1 MPSDADGRLHLPSL
15 PSVHPPDTEE
25 YTWDWGNFPQKTPI
39 RTTFAHVHPH
49 GALTGVSAD
58 LSTRKGKGRMMSE
71 VPDAQYALTRAALAE
86 RERTPDTDAD
96 ADSAPYG
103 YGGRLTVDRSDP
115 TRFRVFIEGRTIE
128 FELAIVTRD
137 TPEGRKLHAG
147 SLGGEDEVDDF
158 QSFEQNKVD
167 FERFLNDES
176 VVRDENLVLRWAGDK
191 YVCNPPPVSSS

>member
-1 MPSDADGRLHLPSL
+1 MLGPQWASSNGLSSTSIHTYSHRSHIHFHTPSSLAIAFHRL
-15 PSVHPPDTEE
+15 
-25 YTWDWGNFPQKTPI
+25 
-39 RTTFAHVHPH
+39 
-49 GALTGVSAD
+49 
-58 LSTRKGKGRMMSE
+58 
-71 VPDAQYALTRAALAE
+71 LTRAALAE

-96 ADSAPYG
+96 ADTAPYG
-103 YGGRLTVDRSDP
+103 YGGRLTVDRSEP

-147 SLGGEDEVDDF
+147 SLGGEDEVDDY